1 MDLDDLSRLQTEAA
15 NPQTGHID
23 KLSTLRMCTV
33 INQEDHR
40 VAASVTPCLPSIAA
54 AIDALAPRVRRG
66 GRVVYVGAGTSGRL
80 GILDASEIPPTF
92 AAPPEQFIGLIAGG
106 DAAIRRAQEGA
117 EDSLSLAEAD
127 MVALNL
133 RPELDT
139 VVGIA
144 ASGRTPYVLGCIAFA
159 KRIGCV
165 TIGVVCVEPSALG
178 ESGDVDFLIA
188 PLPGP
193 EVVSGSTRLKAG
205 TATKLVLNMLSTGT
219 MIRVGKTF
227 GNTMVDLVAS
237 NAKLRQRSRN
247 ILRRLNADC
256 ASMSNSEVDLLLNR
270 CNGSVKLALLVAS
283 TGRSVEQCREDL
295 EAAGQ
300 QLAKALEPAATAAL
314 QPGVSEGRDS
324 DDPQGLILCIDG
336 GGSKCAAVVADKAGA
351 VLGRG
356 EAGPC
361 NITDGISLDDAMAT
375 LAAAI
380 EGAVQNARET
390 HALGSSDS
398 PPTISHQPPVLTL
411 TRFSKAWI
419 GLAGLDRP
427 GLRDKIEPKIAAVL
441 GRSSGPLRL
450 TNDVDLLAAAM
461 TQRPEASSAIV
472 LIAGTGSVAM
482 RYTITK
488 PGKEPTRTA
497 RSGGWG
503 HLLGDEGGGYTIGLE
518 AIKQTLTVCE
528 KIKLGLC
535 PDQDS
540 DNGNYN
546 DSLKLG
552 RLEKAVLQR
561 FGVSQFPSPGGTMDS
576 DLLSEVL
583 LGQRGESASA
593 GVKSRIAA
601 VAQLVVDLAPEDATA
616 MAIVSTQVK
625 ALVDTVLGR
634 LLDRRSAT
642 AVAPEKTGL
651 ILSGG
656 VLRHELY
663 RGLVLRRLAER
674 DTKFAYVE
682 TVTDAA
688 ALGAECLGHGRYD

>member
-1 MDLDDLSRLQTEAA
+1 MDLDNLSRLQTEAV
-15 NPQTGHID
+15 NPQTSLID
-23 KLSTLRMCTV
+23 KLSTLQMCTV
-33 INQEDHR
+33 INREDHR
-40 VAASVTPCLPSIAA
+40 VAASVTPCLPRIAA

-117 EDSLSLAEAD
+117 EDSLALAEAD
-127 MVALNL
+127 MVALKL
-133 RPELDT
+133 RPELDS

-159 KRIGCV
+159 KRTGCM

-193 EVVSGSTRLKAG
+193 EVVGGSTRLKAG

-219 MIRVGKTF
+219 MIRVGKTY

-247 ILRRLNADC
+247 ILRRLSAEC
-256 ASMSNSEVDLLLNR
+256 ANMSNSELDSLLSQ
-270 CNGSVKLALLVAS
+270 CKGSVKLALLMVA
-283 TGRSVEQCREDL
+283 TRRPVEQCRQVL
-295 EAAGQ
+295 EAADQ
-300 QLAKALEPAATAAL
+300 QLTKALELATTSTL
-314 QPGVSEGRDS
+314 QRRGAEGRQS
-324 DDPQGLILCIDG
+324 DKSMELVLCIDG
-336 GGSKCAAVVADKAGA
+336 GGSKCAAVVADKTGA

-361 NITDGISLDDAMAT
+361 NITDGTSLDDAMAT
-375 LAAAI
+375 LSAAI
-380 EGAVQNARET
+380 ESAMQNARKMHTPGHLE
-390 HALGSSDS
+390 L
-398 PPTISHQPPVLTL
+398 PTATNHQPAQLVLSQ
-411 TRFSKAWI
+411 FSKTWI

-427 GLRDKIEPKIAAVL
+427 GLCDRIESEIAEVF
-441 GRSSGPLRL
+441 GRPSVSLRV

-461 TQRPEASSAIV
+461 TQRPEVPSAIV

-482 RYTITK
+482 RYMITK
-488 PGKEPTRTA
+488 PGNEPTRTA

-503 HLLGDEGGGYTIGLE
+503 HLLGDEGGGYSIGLE
-518 AIKQTLTVCE
+518 AIKHTLAVCE
-528 KIKLGLC
+528 ENRLGLH
-535 PDQDS
+535 S
-540 DNGNYN
+540 DRVGSN
-546 DSLKLG
+546 LG
-552 RLEKAVLQR
+552 QLEQAILQR
-561 FGVSQFPSPGGTMDS
+561 FRVSQSPSPSPSSSPGGNMGP

-583 LGQRGESASA
+583 LSQRGESAS
-593 GVKSRIAA
+593 VKSRIAA
-601 VAQLVVDLAPEDATA
+601 VAQLVVNLAPEDATA
-616 MAIVSTQVK
+616 MAIVTSQVK

-634 LLDRRSAT
+634 LIDPKSQT
-642 AVAPEKTGL
+642 AVAPEQTGL

-656 VLRHELY
+656 VLRHGLY
-663 RGLVLRRLAER
+663 QRLVLERLAER
-674 DTKFAYVE
+674 NIDFAYIE
-682 TVTDAA
+682 TVTDAG
-688 ALGAECLGHGRYD
+688 ALGAKFLGHDV